1 MSTNNHPRNDSLIYL
16 PLDEALEDA
25 KVNFVGSFFERIKQI
40 NAASE
45 DTGEFETET
54 KSTWGSCEEY
64 KIVQAASRAV
74 AARVRSYIEPNNT
87 EYKIKGSENNDPSD
101 TQYHIQIKVESIVE
115 PSLTCPLSV
124 DFQASVETRDPE
136 GDGLHDFYYG
146 SLVRRDKEGKW
157 IVDEEENSTEDE
169 EETGEEQ
176 EEEDIGA
183 GWSQASA
190 PSSFG

>member
-1 MSTNNHPRNDSLIYL
+1 MSTHYHPRDVNLIYL

-25 KVNFVGSFFERIKQI
+25 ESSFVGSFFERIKMI
-40 NAASE
+40 HAASE
-45 DTGEFETET
+45 DTGEFEDET

-74 AARVRSYIEPNNT
+74 AARVRSYIKPNDT
-87 EYKIKGSENNDPSD
+87 EYKIKGSENNDPGD

-157 IVDEEENSTEDE
+157 TVDEEENSTEDE

-176 EEEDIGA
+176 EKEDMGT
-183 GWSQASA
+183 GWSQAGA